1 MSLHQQMLRV
11 YGRLSLITA
20 HTQAQHAADAGA
32 DGEEDDG
39 GMPAPEVVFEDA
51 GDDEEPDA
59 EDPFAPVGDD
69 DDDSLGDD
77 DEDDEDG
84 MDADSLGEEEDDE
97 DDEE

>member
-1 MSLHQQMLRV
+1 M

-51 GDDEEPDA
+51 GDEEPDA
-59 EDPFAPVGDD
+59 EDPFAPEGHD

-97 DDEE
+97 DDEV

>member
-32 DGEEDDG
+32 DGEDDDG

-59 EDPFAPVGDD
+59 EDPFAPEGDD
-69 DDDSLGDD
+69 DGDSLGEG
-77 DEDDEDG
+77 DEEDEEDG
-84 MDADSLGEEEDDE
+84 MDADSLGDEEEEEDDL
-97 DDEE
+97 